1 MSSSSSIYDEIIA
14 KLKAMDPHRP
24 VCVTLVVPEDQIIPV
39 LNVAANFTSL
49 SEINMTTAPNPTTEQ
64 K

>member
-1 MSSSSSIYDEIIA
+1 MYNEIIA

-24 VCVTLVVPEDQIIPV
+24 ICVTLVVPEDQIIPV

-49 SEINMTTAPNPTTEQ
+49 SNVKSENVSNLATTEQ
-64 K
+64 SDKR

>member
-1 MSSSSSIYDEIIA
+1 MYNEIIA

-24 VCVTLVVPEDQIIPV
+24 ICVTLEVPEDQIIPV

-49 SEINMTTAPNPTTEQ
+49 SNVKSENVSNLATTEQ
-64 K
+64 SDKR